1 VAGRL
6 NAFQKAMFR
15 WNDIYPY
22 NAVHIVRVLRKLDR
36 ERLRNVITGE
46 IGDLGLGGFSI
57 DRRLGAYSFTG
68 GGKGIEVRFVPSRGE
83 DTSVL
88 SREVETELNRPFPY
102 SPPSPFRFFAVET
115 ADSFYLGLVYFHA
128 IAGAESIALLL
139 HGIINRYMERNSR
152 AYSSPLDLYPR
163 HGGMKSI
170 VRPSLLAGQLRMMLR
185 HIGNIRRSCRPRYRQ
200 MEDYRNAYT
209 TFVIEPDQFH
219 RIVATA
225 KRWGVTLND
234 FFLAVI
240 LRSLAPLAASRLR
253 APRRRQ
259 ISVASIANIRK
270 DLKVDT
276 SRTFG
281 LFLGSFNVS
290 HEVPEGI
297 TLEALARDLQ
307 RQTDPIKR
315 YKTYLLSPLEL
326 KAAEVII
333 SLLGCGRRARFYAKN
348 YPLWAGITN
357 MNMNTILP
365 LEQGEVPGYY
375 LRGVSTGPVT
385 PCVFAITTLGEKVN
399 VGVSYRTTVYR
410 PEEME
415 GIVNRF
421 LRTIGEPGVCHERE
435 SLEGYCVAGGTD
447 LPLQLCYW
455 RTYRS
460 RRCVAAERE
469 GR

>member
-1 VAGRL
+1 MAGRL
-6 NAFQKAMFR
+6 NAFQKAMLL
-15 WNDIYPY
+15 WNDIHPY
-22 NAVHIVRVLRKLDR
+22 NAVHIVQVMRKLDR

-46 IGDLGLGGFSI
+46 IGDLGLGGLRI
-57 DRRLGAYSFTG
+57 DRRMCTYAFTG
-68 GGKGIEVRFVPSRGE
+68 GVEGIEVRFVPSGSE

-88 SREVETELNRPFPY
+88 SREVETELNRPF
-102 SPPSPFRFFAVET
+102 SCSATSPFRFFAVET

-139 HGIINRYMERNSR
+139 HGIINRYMERTR
-152 AYSSPLDLYPR
+152 RPYSSPLDLYPPNY
-163 HGGMKSI
+163 GIKSI
-170 VRPSLLAGQLRMMLR
+170 VRPSLLAGQLRLMLR
-185 HIGNIRRSCRPRYRQ
+185 HIGNMRRSCRPRCRE

-209 TFVIEPDQFH
+209 AFVIEPDQFH

-240 LRSLAPLAASRLR
+240 LRSLSPLAGARLR
-253 APRRRQ
+253 APRRKQ

-281 LFLGSFNVS
+281 LFLGSFSVS

-315 YKTYLLSPLEL
+315 HKTYLLSPLEL
-326 KAAEVII
+326 KVAEVII
-333 SLLGCGRRARFYAKN
+333 SLLGGGRRARFYARN

-357 MNMNTILP
+357 MNMNTILS
-365 LEQGEVPGYY
+365 LEHGEVPGYY

-385 PCVFAITTLGEKVN
+385 PCVFAITTIGVKVN
-399 VGVSYRTTVYR
+399 VGVSYRTAVYR
-410 PEEME
+410 PKDMA
-415 GIVNRF
+415 GIVGRF
-421 LRTIGEPGVCHERE
+421 LRTIEEPGVY
-435 SLEGYCVAGGTD
+435 L
-447 LPLQLCYW
+447 
-455 RTYRS
+455 
-460 RRCVAAERE
+460 
-469 GR
+469 

>member
-1 VAGRL
+1 MSGRL
-6 NAFQKAMFR
+6 NTFQKAMLR
-15 WNDIYPY
+15 WNDIHPY
-22 NAVHIVRVLRKLDR
+22 NAVHIVQVLRKLDR

-46 IGDLGLGGFSI
+46 LGDLGLGGLRI
-57 DRRLGAYSFTG
+57 DRRLCTYSFTG
-68 GGKGIEVRFVPSRGE
+68 GGEDMEVRFVPSRSE
-83 DTSVL
+83 DASVL

-102 SPPSPFRFFAVET
+102 STPSPFRFFAVET
-115 ADSFYLGLVYFHA
+115 TDSFYLGLVYFHA

-139 HGIINRYMERNSR
+139 HGIINRYMELSSR
-152 AYSSPLDLYPR
+152 PYSPPLDLYPR

-170 VRPSLLAGQLRMMLR
+170 VRPSLLAGQFRLMLR
-185 HIGNIRRSCRPRYRQ
+185 HIGNMRRSCRPRCRD
-200 MEDYRNAYT
+200 MEDYHNAYT
-209 TFVIEPDQFH
+209 AFVIEPDRFH

-240 LRSLAPLAASRLR
+240 LRSLSPLAGARLR

-259 ISVASIANIRK
+259 ISAASIANIRK

-281 LFLGSFNVS
+281 LFLGSFSVS

-333 SLLGCGRRARFYAKN
+333 SLLGGGRRARFYARN

-365 LEQGEVPGYY
+365 LKHGAIPGYY

-385 PCVFAITTLGEKVN
+385 PCVFAITTMGEKVN
-399 VGVSYRTTVYR
+399 VGVSYRTAVYR
-410 PEEME
+410 PEDME
-415 GIVNRF
+415 GIVDRF
-421 LRTIGEPGVCHERE
+421 LRTIEEPGVCR
-435 SLEGYCVAGGTD
+435 
-447 LPLQLCYW
+447 
-455 RTYRS
+455 
-460 RRCVAAERE
+460 
-469 GR
+469 